1 MFGLSFYLFYY
12 FQIVGSWP
20 QTLML
25 PCPIK
30 FLTGFD
36 CPGCGFQRSLFA
48 LLEGNFETSF
58 MLYPATIPLLIL
70 GITIVAKEKFFPNSR
85 NLLVNAM
92 TLVVGFIM
100 LLSYGWKI
108 WLS

>member
-1 MFGLSFYLFYY
+1 
-12 FQIVGSWP
+12 
-20 QTLML
+20 
-25 PCPIK
+25 
-30 FLTGFD
+30 
-36 CPGCGFQRSLFA
+36 
-48 LLEGNFETSF
+48 